1 MAKLQSSA
9 SFNPCSTGEL
19 LDEEISKNPHQRETK
34 MKSSHLSRRDLLQL
48 GAVVSVA
55 PPRLKGSRRTLTR
68 PFGRQKPS
76 GRHSSRNA
84 LVTKGLFMHAW
95 DLRNE
100 GPDSIMGWMS
110 DSGLNQMCI
119 AACYHS
125 GWFVHP
131 HSSGRRALMTEGSV
145 AYFQPDERLYSQT
158 ALRPQ
163 LASIA
168 REANWLAIAGERLDK
183 YKLNMI
189 SWTIGAHNT
198 RLGLMYPQYTQ
209 QNVYG
214 DSIPHA
220 LSIGHDATR
229 EYLKALCRDLAV
241 NYPMYG
247 LQLESFGWMGLRHGH
262 HHERDLIDLTP
273 LEQELLAMCFNPQ
286 TVSKAEAAGI
296 DAGKAREVVK
306 ATLDAAFREA
316 PGRPRDHPRSMAALE
331 ARSPDLK
338 AYNHFRQKLEDSLI
352 VEIKQQSLKGTSC
365 RLMLQSGYRKEIA
378 HVCDGFATW
387 AYGQLPAKVLE
398 IVKHSKAAIPDSW
411 QGEVP
416 CYIRLGTGIPAS
428 PQQLRD
434 IVLAIKEGES
444 TGPIFYNYSESPVR
458 MLGWIKGAL
467 TEA

>member
-1 MAKLQSSA
+1 
-9 SFNPCSTGEL
+9 
-19 LDEEISKNPHQRETK
+19 
-34 MKSSHLSRRDLLQL
+34 
-48 GAVVSVA
+48 
-55 PPRLKGSRRTLTR
+55 
-68 PFGRQKPS
+68 
-76 GRHSSRNA
+76 
-84 LVTKGLFMHAW
+84 MHAW

-209 QNVYG
+209 QNVYR

-331 ARSPDLK
+331 ARSPDLE

-411 QGEVP
+411 QGEFP
-416 CYIRLGTGIPAS
+416 CYIRLGMGIPAS

>member
-1 MAKLQSSA
+1 
-9 SFNPCSTGEL
+9 
-19 LDEEISKNPHQRETK
+19 
-34 MKSSHLSRRDLLQL
+34 MKSPHLSRRDLLQL
-48 GAVVSVA
+48 SGLVAVA
-55 PPRLKGSRRTLTR
+55 PPKLKGSRRTLTR
-68 PFGRQKPS
+68 SYGRQKPNRSDSS
-76 GRHSSRNA
+76 GNA

-95 DLRNE
+95 DLRDE
-100 GPDSIMGWMS
+100 GADSVMGWMN

-131 HSSGRRALMTEGSV
+131 HSAGRRAFMMEGSV

-158 ALRPQ
+158 PLRPQ
-163 LASIA
+163 LASFA

-183 YKLNMI
+183 YKLRMI

-209 QNVYG
+209 RNVYG

-229 EYLKALCRDLAV
+229 EYLKALCRDLAI

-247 LQLESFGWMGLRHGH
+247 LQLESFGWMQLRHGH
-262 HHERDLIDLTP
+262 HHERDLTDLTP
-273 LEQELLAMCFNPQ
+273 LEQELLGMCFNPQ
-286 TVSKAEAAGI
+286 TISKAENTGI

-306 ATLDAAFREA
+306 GTLDAAFREA
-316 PGRPRDHPRSMAALE
+316 PGRLRDHPRSMAELE

-338 AYNHFRQKLEDSLI
+338 AYNRFRQELEDSLI

-365 RLMLQSGYRKEIA
+365 RLMLQGGYRKEIA
-378 HVCDGFATW
+378 QVCDGFATW
-387 AYGQLPAKVLE
+387 AYGQVPAKVLE
-398 IVKHSKAAIPDSW
+398 IVKRSKAAIPDSW
-411 QGEVP
+411 QGEFP
-416 CYIRLGTGIPAS
+416 CYIRLGMGVPTSG
-428 PQQLRD
+428 QQLRD
-434 IVLAIKEGES
+434 IVMAIKEGGS
-444 TGPIFYNYSESPVR
+444 TGPIFYNYSESPGK

-467 TEA
+467 AGV